1 MENYREPACL
11 YDGQRRLYCEQRLLS
26 DDRRIPSS
34 RFGFFE
40 FFTTYLTTNMNKT
53 GVGDVQVG
61 AQNIF
66 CFSIPKQTQKRWN
79 NNISSDYTSD
89 TQYPK

>member
-1 MENYREPACL
+1 
-11 YDGQRRLYCEQRLLS
+11 
-26 DDRRIPSS
+26 
-34 RFGFFE
+34 
-40 FFTTYLTTNMNKT
+40 MNKT

-66 CFSIPKQTQKRWN
+66 SFSIPKQTQKRWN

>member
-1 MENYREPACL
+1 MDYGGFFKAKNNMENYREPACL

-40 FFTTYLTTNMNKT
+40 FFTTYL
-53 GVGDVQVG
+53 V
-61 AQNIF
+61 
-66 CFSIPKQTQKRWN
+66 
-79 NNISSDYTSD
+79 
-89 TQYPK
+89 